1 MGTVRLLSL
10 IIIAD
15 FQEKRLKENLSK
27 LSVKRDKRANIE
39 DYFCQRLNVG
49 IDICMSVT
57 LEAGSR
63 LAGKKS
69 QQMIIEIDSIQS
81 INHTSRNFQN

>member
-39 DYFCQRLNVG
+39 DYFCQRLNAG
-49 IDICMSVT
+49 LDISMSVT

-63 LAGKKS
+63 KERSK
-69 QQMIIEIDSIQS
+69 MIM
-81 INHTSRNFQN
+81 N

>member
-1 MGTVRLLSL
+1 MGIIQLLSL

-39 DYFCQRLNVG
+39 DYLCQSLNG
-49 IDICMSVT
+49 GLDYLSVT
-57 LEAGSR
+57 LESGSR
-63 LAGKKS
+63 LTGKMS
-69 QQMIIEIDSIQS
+69 QQVNDNEL
-81 INHTSRNFQN
+81 T